1 MDKNVR
7 ILIVDDDENIR
18 RTMQTIFENEGYVVD
33 LATTGNEAIE
43 LTQERT
49 YNIALLDIRLP
60 DMEGVELLNLIKD
73 NVPKTRKIMVTG
85 YPSMQNA
92 VSALNKN
99 ADAYLIKPV
108 GIESLL
114 STVKEQLRLQKEE
127 KKFTEQKVA
136 EFIETRTRRNHLL
149 MKSAR
154 EIGSERRKIGN

>member
-1 MDKNVR
+1 
-7 ILIVDDDENIR
+7 
-18 RTMQTIFENEGYVVD
+18 MQTIFENEGYIVD

-60 DMEGVELLNLIKD
+60 DIEGVELLNLIKD

-92 VSALNKN
+92 ISSLNKN

-136 EFIETRTRRNHLL
+136 EFIEIRTRRNHLL
-149 MKSAR
+149 N
-154 EIGSERRKIGN
+154 EVNERNRKRTQKKGN